1 MMNLSSKYRM
11 FKSDKFLLIVL
22 LSLLSFNTIIS
33 QESRRYKKDFSNELI
48 SSFSEF
54 QKDLLKKE
62 QKLWKRHRELIKE
75 TLSEIQESI
84 IGDSSINIRERH
96 KNLMKSLTDEQ
107 KIMVKK
113 FEERIDTIRQKFY
126 ESLSERQKNLVRK
139 KRKRS
144 KRND

>member
-11 FKSDKFLLIVL
+11 FKSNKFLLIVL
-22 LSLLSFNTIIS
+22 LSLLSFNTITS
-33 QESRRYKKDFSNELI
+33 QESRRYKKGFSKELI

-62 QKLWKRHRELIKE
+62 QKLWKRHHELIKE
-75 TLSEIQESI
+75 TLSEIQQSI

-107 KIMVKK
+107 KIMVKQ
-113 FEERIDTIRQKFY
+113 FEERIDTIREKFY
-126 ESLSERQKNLVRK
+126 ESLSERQKNFIRK
-139 KRKRS
+139 KRRRS

>member
-11 FKSDKFLLIVL
+11 FKSNKILLIVL
-22 LSLLSFNTIIS
+22 VSLLSFNTIIS
-33 QESRRYKKDFSNELI
+33 QESRRYKKDFSKELI
-48 SSFSEF
+48 SSFSQF

-62 QKLWKRHRELIKE
+62 QKLWKRHHELIKE

-107 KIMVKK
+107 KTMVKQ
-113 FEERIDTIRQKFY
+113 FEERIDTIREKFY
-126 ESLSERQKNLVRK
+126 KSLSERQKNFIRK

>member
-11 FKSDKFLLIVL
+11 FKSNKFLLIVL

-33 QESRRYKKDFSNELI
+33 QESRRYKKGFSNELI

>member
-11 FKSDKFLLIVL
+11 FKSNNFLLIVL
-22 LSLLSFNTIIS
+22 LSLLSFNTITS
-33 QESRRYKKDFSNELI
+33 QESRRYKKGFSKELI

-62 QKLWKRHRELIKE
+62 QKLWKRHHELIKE

-126 ESLSERQKNLVRK
+126 ESLSDKQKNFIRK

>member
-11 FKSDKFLLIVL
+11 FKSNKFLLIVL

>member
-1 MMNLSSKYRM
+1 MNLSSKYRM
-11 FKSDKFLLIVL
+11 FKSNKFLLIVL

-33 QESRRYKKDFSNELI
+33 QESRRNKKGFSNELI

-62 QKLWKRHRELIKE
+62 QKLWKRHHELIKE

-96 KNLMKSLTDEQ
+96 KNLMKSFTDEQ

>member
-11 FKSDKFLLIVL
+11 FKSNNFLLIVL
-22 LSLLSFNTIIS
+22 LSLLSFNTITS
-33 QESRRYKKDFSNELI
+33 QESRRYKKGFSKELI

-62 QKLWKRHRELIKE
+62 QKLWKRHHELIKE
-75 TLSEIQESI
+75 TLSEIQQSI

-107 KIMVKK
+107 KIMVKQ
-113 FEERIDTIRQKFY
+113 FEERIDTIREKFY
-126 ESLSERQKNLVRK
+126 ESLSERQKNFIRK